1 MLRTLAVLLLAAC
14 CTLHV
19 ACRQRE
25 ADPATDASLVDAG
38 PDAAPSMSGSGGA
51 GLKPLAL
58 GCSAD
63 AECASGFCVDGVC
76 CDSACDGQC
85 SVCNVAGNVGYCT
98 GQLFGDDTTST
109 ETCTGA
115 HTCAITIPSL
125 NLAPCRLKTL
135 QACKTNS
142 DCASLLCQTFYVD
155 HDRDGYGDANTT
167 LKLCEVD
174 GATPPLGYAAQSGD
188 CCDTDANAFPGQ
200 GKYFAGKD
208 ACGSWDYSC
217 DGKVVSQNGAPIQ
230 DCGQQIQQGDS
241 SQYDPVYC
249 R

>member
-1 MLRTLAVLLLAAC
+1 MRICWAVAVVAGLGVLAEAC
-14 CTLHV
+14 K
-19 ACRQRE
+19 QRE
-25 ADPATDASLVDAG
+25 ADAPADASPIDAG
-38 PDAAPSMSGSGGA
+38 YDATPPNSGA
-51 GLKPLAL
+51 GGTELKPLAL

-63 AECASGFCVDGVC
+63 AECASGFCADGVC

-85 SVCNVAGNVGYCT
+85 SVCNVSGNVGYCT
-98 GQLFGDDTTST
+98 GQLFGDDTTSR

-125 NLAPCRLKTL
+125 NLPACRLKTL
-135 QACKTNS
+135 QACKNNS
-142 DCASLLCQTFYVD
+142 DCATLLCQTFYVD
-155 HDRDGYGDANTT
+155 HDRDGYGDTSTT

-174 GATPPLGYAAQSGD
+174 GATPPVGYANQGGD
-188 CCDTDANAFPGQ
+188 CCDSDANAFPGQ
-200 GKYFAGKD
+200 VKYFGGKD

-230 DCGQQIQQGDS
+230 DCGQEIQQGDS
-241 SQYDPVYC
+241 SEYDPVYC

>member
-1 MLRTLAVLLLAAC
+1 MSWRIVVIAVFGA
-14 CTLHV
+14 HVV
-19 ACRQRE
+19 ACKQRE
-25 ADPATDASLVDAG
+25 ADPGADISAVDAAA
-38 PDAAPSMSGSGGA
+38 DAPPPGSGTGGA

-58 GCSAD
+58 GCSDD

-76 CDSACDGQC
+76 CDSACDAQC
-85 SVCNVAGNVGYCT
+85 SVCNVVGNVGYCT
-98 GQLFGDDTTST
+98 GQLLGDDTTSI

-155 HDRDGYGDANTT
+155 HDGDGYGGTSAT
-167 LKLCEVD
+167 LRLCEVD
-174 GATPPLGYAAQSGD
+174 GATPPVGYAAQGGD

-200 GKYFAGKD
+200 VKYFGVKD

-217 DGKVVSQNGAPIQ
+217 DGKVVSQSGAPTQ

-241 SQYDPVYC
+241 SEYETVYC